1 MIKVENVSKTYN
13 GKKILNNISFEVKA
27 GETLA
32 VVGVSG
38 AGKSTVLKIIS
49 GLVEPD
55 EGKVILDGDNVAMI
69 FQYSALFD
77 SLNISDN
84 ISSSGK
90 SDNDDESS
98 NTSSGDAC
106 SRTSNNSNNF
116 ILDIA
121 VLNEISKACHI
132 AMNNI
137 SYLSNRICDREMKK
151 ELVAI
156 YSQYAHILLQVDQ
169 HFEKYG
175 EIPASIPN
183 SLKIMGQ
190 TGIRLNIKFDRSPS
204 HIAEIMIQGEN
215 MGIIKCQKLLNMN
228 YDVQESTT
236 TLLKTFKDFQKE
248 NISTLSRYL

>member
-1 MIKVENVSKTYN
+1 MKNDKKETIKD
-13 GKKILNNISFEVKA
+13 ILNNDTFSDNSA
-27 GETLA
+27 
-32 VVGVSG
+32 
-38 AGKSTVLKIIS
+38 KSPSQPVDK
-49 GLVEPD
+49 D
-55 EGKVILDGDNVAMI
+55 ENSNFTSKVNSKEDD
-69 FQYSALFD
+69 
-77 SLNISDN
+77 ISDN

-156 YSQYAHILLQVDQ
+156 YSQYAHILLKVDQ